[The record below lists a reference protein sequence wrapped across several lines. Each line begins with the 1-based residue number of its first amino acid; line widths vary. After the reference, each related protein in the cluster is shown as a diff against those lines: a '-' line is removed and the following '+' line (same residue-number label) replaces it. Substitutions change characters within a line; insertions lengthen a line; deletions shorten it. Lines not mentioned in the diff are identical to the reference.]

1 MQRERSRKHSTDE
14 ELLAFLDG
22 EMPNTQMRA
31 IRTHL
36 KACWKCRSALA
47 ELESEAEAISTLL
60 ANNTKD
66 GIERSAQAR
75 EEFLRWRIVLEG
87 RLRLFF
93 SYQPHSLLRAITDLF
108 FAYS

>member
-1 MQRERSRKHSTDE
+1 MQRDRSRKHSTDE

-22 EMPNTQMRA
+22 EMPNTQIRA

-36 KACWKCRSALA
+36 RACWKCRSALA
-47 ELESEAEAISTLL
+47 ELEAEAEAISTLF

-93 SYQPHSLLRAITDLF
+93 SYQPHSLLKGMTDAIL
-108 FAYS
+108 A